1 MTTRDRIVITVVAA
15 AVLLAGYWFLV
26 LGPKRN
32 EAQKLNSQLTSAKQ
46 RRDTA
51 VSDANASRAA
61 RAQYAANYAT
71 VARLGKAVPANDDM
85 PSLVYQLSSTSK
97 AANVDF
103 REIKLTP
110 SGSSATPPP
119 APSGSGSSNQG
130 KAGSGGSSGSKGSS
144 DSKGS
149 SGSSG
154 SAGSSGAAGSAGT
167 PAATA
172 TPASAAQAATAS
184 LPPGA
189 SVGPAGLPTMPFSF
203 AFEGSFFHLSDFF
216 GALDNLVGVRKV
228 SVDVRGRLLMV
239 DGIALSAS
247 SGGFP
252 HMKAQVA
259 ATAFLVPQD
268 QGPTNGATP
277 SGPASGGSA
286 KSVSTTGAAS
296 PTPPTAAAGAK
307 P

>member
-1 MTTRDRIVITVVAA
+1 VTTRDRIVITVVAA

-46 RRDTA
+46 RRDAA

-61 RAQYAANYAT
+61 RAQYTANYAT

-119 APSGSGSSNQG
+119 APSGSGSSSQG
-130 KAGSGGSSGSKGSS
+130 KGGSGGSSG
-144 DSKGS
+144 SKGS

-154 SAGSSGAAGSAGT
+154 SAGSNGAAGSAGT

-203 AFEGSFFHLSDFF
+203 AFEGSFFHLSGFF

-239 DGIALSAS
+239 DGIALSAA

-259 ATAFLVPQD
+259 ATAFLVPPD

-296 PTPPTAAAGAK
+296 STPPTAAAGAK